1 MKNTIVSII
10 LFITVIGFVSFAHNE
25 LIDLCDNINKDSE
38 KIEELI
44 NEDKWDKA
52 YEESVALLSK
62 LKDESLVSSMYI
74 NHVELDQLV
83 DNTVLVTVNVKCKT
97 KNDALAALHVVKY
110 NSNRIKEIQNPK
122 IRNIL

>member
-25 LIDLCDNINKDSE
+25 LIDLCDAINMDSE
-38 KIEELI
+38 RIEELI
-44 NEDKWDKA
+44 NEDNWDKA
-52 YEESVALLSK
+52 YEESVSLLSK

-83 DNTVLVTVNVKCKT
+83 DNTVLVTVNVKCKS
-97 KNDALAALHVVKY
+97 KNDALASLHVVKY
-110 NSNRIKEIQNPK
+110 NSNRIKEMQNPK
-122 IRNIL
+122 LRNIL

>member
-25 LIDLCDNINKDSE
+25 LIELCDNINKESE
-38 KIEELI
+38 EIEELI
-44 NEDKWDKA
+44 NKDNWNKA
-52 YEESVALLSK
+52 YEKSVALLNK

-97 KNDALAALHVVKY
+97 KNDALASLHVVKY
-110 NSNRIKEIQNPK
+110 NSNRIKEMQNPK
-122 IRNIL
+122 LRNIL

>member
-25 LIDLCDNINKDSE
+25 LIDLCDAINIDSE
-38 KIEELI
+38 RIEELI
-44 NEDKWDKA
+44 NEDNWDKA
-52 YEESVALLSK
+52 YEESVSLLSK

-83 DNTVLVTVNVKCKT
+83 DNTVLVTVNVKCKA
-97 KNDALAALHVVKY
+97 KNDALASLHVVKY
-110 NSNRIKEIQNPK
+110 NSNRIKEMQNPK
-122 IRNIL
+122 LRNIL